1 VSERRGMFISF
12 AVAAIGAGLVLVSSG
27 QPRWAGDGVDPISD
41 GIPAARAL
49 ALLAF
54 AALGLSLL
62 LAGWARSIF
71 GVLLALIG
79 AVVLLLNSDADPR
92 DSALRAVFLQVEL
105 HRSMPFWTTVVGG
118 VVLAVGG
125 LLMAIWGHRWPG
137 PQRSYGATTEQS
149 PPKRDDAWGALDRG
163 EDPTI

>member
-1 VSERRGMFISF
+1 MLVSF
-12 AVAAIGAGLVLVSSG
+12 AVAALGAALVLVSSG
-27 QPRWAGDGVDPISD
+27 QSRWAGEGVDPISD

-62 LAGWARSIF
+62 LEGWARSIF

-92 DSALRAVFLQVEL
+92 DSALRGVYLQMEL
-105 HRSMPFWTTVVGG
+105 HRSVPFWMTVVGG

-137 PQRSYGATTEQS
+137 PRRNYGAPTEQG
-149 PPKRDDAWGALDRG
+149 PPQRDDAWGALDRG